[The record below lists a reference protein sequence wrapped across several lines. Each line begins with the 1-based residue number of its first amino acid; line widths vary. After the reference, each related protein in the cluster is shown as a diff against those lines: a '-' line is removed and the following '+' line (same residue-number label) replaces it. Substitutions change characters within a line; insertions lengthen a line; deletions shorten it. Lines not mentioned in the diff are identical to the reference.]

1 MKKNYWVHTGKEKL
15 YWRAFSYIFWAMLI
29 FSPAIAQA
37 QTLAFP
43 GAEGFGAYAKGGRGG
58 RVLHVTNLND
68 EGKGSLRW
76 AIEQEGSRTVVF
88 DISGTITLDDDLS
101 IDDPYI
107 TIAGQTAP
115 GDGIA
120 LRDGSLEI
128 ETHDVVIRYST
139 LR

>member
-1 MKKNYWVHTGKEKL
+1 TRNCEGGNRINVDATIWNRSPDIMNSTKQVTLRKIITLPVFLFCFVGNL
-15 YWRAFSYIFWAMLI
+15 Y
-29 FSPAIAQA
+29 PQ
-37 QTLAFP
+37 QLAFP
-43 GAEGFGAYAKGGRGG
+43 GAEGFGAYAEGGRGG

-76 AIEQEGSRTVVF
+76 AVEQEGPRIVVF
-88 DISGTITLDDDLS
+88 DVSGTITLDDDLS

-120 LRDGSLEI
+120 LR
-128 ETHDVVIRYST
+128 
-139 LR
+139 